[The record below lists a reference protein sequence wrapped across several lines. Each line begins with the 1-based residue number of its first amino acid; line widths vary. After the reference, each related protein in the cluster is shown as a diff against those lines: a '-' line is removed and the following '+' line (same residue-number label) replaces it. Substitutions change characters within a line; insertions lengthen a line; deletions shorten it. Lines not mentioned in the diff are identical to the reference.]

1 MAIYRRKASPI
12 KIDASID
19 YKDVE
24 LLSNFLT
31 EQGKILPKRLTGL
44 TNKQQNRI
52 TKAIKRARNK
62 SHLIPPTSSI
72 PFEIAKT
79 FRLFKKENHFKN

>member
-12 KIDASID
+12 KIGEIID

-24 LLSNFLT
+24 LLTNFLT

-44 TNKQQNRI
+44 TSKQQNKV
-52 TKAIKRARNK
+52 TKAIKRARVLSLLPFVNRD
-62 SHLIPPTSSI
+62 SS
-72 PFEIAKT
+72 
-79 FRLFKKENHFKN
+79 L

>member
-12 KIDASID
+12 KVGESID

-24 LLSNFLT
+24 LLRNFLS

-44 TNKQQNRI
+44 TSKQQNKV
-52 TKAIKRARNK
+52 TKAIKKARVL
-62 SHLIPPTSSI
+62 SLL
-72 PFEIAKT
+72 PFVNREGN
-79 FRLFKKENHFKN
+79 L

>member
-12 KIDASID
+12 KIGDAID

-24 LLSNFLT
+24 LLTNFLT

-44 TNKQQNRI
+44 TNKQQNKV
-52 TKAIKRARNK
+52 TKAIKRARML
-62 SHLIPPTSSI
+62 SLL
-72 PFEIAKT
+72 PFVNREGS
-79 FRLFKKENHFKN
+79 L

>member
-1 MAIYRRKASPI
+1 MAIYRRKVSPI
-12 KIDASID
+12 KIGDAID

-44 TNKQQNRI
+44 TNKQQNKV
-52 TKAIKRARNK
+52 TKAIKRARML
-62 SHLIPPTSSI
+62 SLL
-72 PFEIAKT
+72 PFVNREGSLQK
-79 FRLFKKENHFKN
+79 FC

>member
-1 MAIYRRKASPI
+1 MAIYRRKVSPI
-12 KIDASID
+12 KIGDAID

-44 TNKQQNRI
+44 TNKQQN
-52 TKAIKRARNK
+52 K
-62 SHLIPPTSSI
+62 
-72 PFEIAKT
+72 
-79 FRLFKKENHFKN
+79 

>member
-44 TNKQQNRI
+44 TNKQQNKI
-52 TKAIKRARNK
+52 TKAIKRARIL
-62 SHLIPPTSSI
+62 SLL
-72 PFEIAKT
+72 PFVTREGA
-79 FRLFKKENHFKN
+79 L

>member
-12 KIDASID
+12 KIGDAID

-44 TNKQQNRI
+44 TNKQQNKV
-52 TKAIKRARNK
+52 TKAIKRARML
-62 SHLIPPTSSI
+62 SLL
-72 PFEIAKT
+72 PFVNREGS
-79 FRLFKKENHFKN
+79 L

>member
-1 MAIYRRKASPI
+1 MAIYRRKVSSI
-12 KIDASID
+12 KIGEVID

-44 TNKQQNRI
+44 TNKQQNRV
-52 TKAIKRARNK
+52 TKAIKRARIL
-62 SHLIPPTSSI
+62 SLL
-72 PFEIAKT
+72 PFVNREGS
-79 FRLFKKENHFKN
+79 L

>member
-12 KIDASID
+12 KIGDAID

-24 LLSNFLT
+24 LLSTFLT

-44 TNKQQNRI
+44 TNKQQNKV
-52 TKAIKRARNK
+52 TKAIKRARMLSLLPFVNREG
-62 SHLIPPTSSI
+62 SI
-72 PFEIAKT
+72 
-79 FRLFKKENHFKN
+79 

>member
-12 KIDASID
+12 KVGEIID

-31 EQGKILPKRLTGL
+31 EQGKILPKRITGL
-44 TNKQQNRI
+44 TNKQQNQV
-52 TKAIKRARNK
+52 TKAIKRARMLSLLPFVNRE
-62 SHLIPPTSSI
+62 SS
-72 PFEIAKT
+72 
-79 FRLFKKENHFKN
+79 L

>member
-1 MAIYRRKASPI
+1 MAIYRRKVSPI
-12 KIDASID
+12 KIGDTID

-44 TNKQQNRI
+44 TNKQQNRV
-52 TKAIKRARNK
+52 TKAIKRARML
-62 SHLIPPTSSI
+62 SLL
-72 PFEIAKT
+72 PFVNREGS
-79 FRLFKKENHFKN
+79 L

>member
-52 TKAIKRARNK
+52 TKAIKRARIL
-62 SHLIPPTSSI
+62 SLL
-72 PFEIAKT
+72 PFVNREGA
-79 FRLFKKENHFKN
+79 L

>member
-1 MAIYRRKASPI
+1 MAIYRRKVSPI
-12 KIDASID
+12 KVGESID

-44 TNKQQNRI
+44 TNKQQNRV
-52 TKAIKRARNK
+52 TKAIKRARML
-62 SHLIPPTSSI
+62 SLL
-72 PFEIAKT
+72 PFVKREA
-79 FRLFKKENHFKN
+79 

>member
-1 MAIYRRKASPI
+1 MAIYRRKMSPI
-12 KIDASID
+12 KIGESID

-44 TNKQQNRI
+44 TNKQQNRV
-52 TKAIKRARNK
+52 TKAIKRARML
-62 SHLIPPTSSI
+62 SLL
-72 PFEIAKT
+72 PFVNREA
-79 FRLFKKENHFKN
+79 